1 MLSRLVGLFF
11 LSLGGFLL
19 LHNLLRVSPALIPF
33 SLVVQAVAIV
43 FSIIIFGLALAA
55 PAELERRGVPP
66 QSLVIGCAVT
76 WISALIGVVIAW
88 VN

>member
-19 LHNLLRVSPALIPF
+19 LHNFIRVSPVLIPF
-33 SLVVQAVAIV
+33 SLVVQVVAIV
-43 FSIIIFGLALAA
+43 FSAIIFGLSLAA
-55 PAELERRGVPP
+55 PAELERRGIPP
-66 QSLVIGCAVT
+66 QTLVIGCAVM